1 MENNSTEI
9 FKIALRL
16 IHPWEVSSVVF
27 DGKVNERELHI
38 YLSFVRG
45 SKFKGEDNKD
55 YTAHD
60 TVERQWQHLNFFEHR
75 CYIHAKV
82 PRIQQTDGKV
92 ITQPVP

>member
-1 MENNSTEI
+1 MVKSKLYSCVTENNSTEI

-45 SKFKGEDNKD
+45 SKFKDEDNKG

-60 TVERQWQHLNFFEHR
+60 TV
-75 CYIHAKV
+75 
-82 PRIQQTDGKV
+82 
-92 ITQPVP
+92 